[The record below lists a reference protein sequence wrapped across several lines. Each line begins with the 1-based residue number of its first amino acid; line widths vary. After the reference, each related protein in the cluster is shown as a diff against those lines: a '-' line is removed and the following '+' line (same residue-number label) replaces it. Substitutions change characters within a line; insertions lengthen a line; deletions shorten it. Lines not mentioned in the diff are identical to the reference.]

1 MAARGLG
8 AGRGCSARCGKRR
21 GGGIAEVRRPRSRC
35 GWRVRLGSAPW
46 AVGEAVGWSGPRR
59 PCLAFPHS
67 PTPDPRRSVEGLLPA
82 VLPRPAP
89 WACGRGLRARE
100 RGWGRR
106 AVRSKATTTSS
117 SSCWWA
123 TAMWARARSWKA
135 YRTARPNPRT
145 PTATVR
151 RPAAGL
157 SSGSRSL
164 SPPGKGSGYSA
175 GLALL
180 GPVLLG
186 GGVSTTQRPQQ
197 LAGLGGGLDLPPPV
211 T

>member
-1 MAARGLG
+1 MD
-8 AGRGCSARCGKRR
+8 SA
-21 GGGIAEVRRPRSRC
+21 S
-35 GWRVRLGSAPW
+35 W
-46 AVGEAVGWSGPRR
+46 AVGEAVGRSGPRR

-123 TAMWARARSWKA
+123 TAMWARARSWRA
-135 YRTARPNPRT
+135 CRTARPSPRT

-151 RPAAGL
+151 RPRRWPVLGEPLRVPSRQGLGVLGRARPAGPSAAGRRRGHHAVPTAV
-157 SSGSRSL
+157 SW
-164 SPPGKGSGYSA
+164 PGRR
-175 GLALL
+175 
-180 GPVLLG
+180 
-186 GGVSTTQRPQQ
+186 T
-197 LAGLGGGLDLPPPV
+197 
-211 T
+211 